1 MGTQTHLGDLTHR
14 LIKAEGSLSYACR
27 SLYACSMLTVLRLQ
41 SASLQRLSFPWA
53 VPTWAKVWARCVSTC
68 TLYYLTTGI
77 STLSFPETSVKLIFS
92 TPTIAKV
99 LSERLANEANEGRKS
114 RPMTSPRFGYTEFTT
129 IFKSQENAASSG
141 LRIWGPKG
149 NGSSQLFKY
158 GPYLLTQLAR

>member
-41 SASLQRLSFPWA
+41 SASLQRLFFPWA

-92 TPTIAKV
+92 TPTTAKV

-114 RPMTSPRFGYTEFTT
+114 RPIRNSLPSLNPRRMLLLLVLGFGDQKEMGAL
-129 IFKSQENAASSG
+129 NSSNMDH
-141 LRIWGPKG
+141 I
-149 NGSSQLFKY
+149 Y
-158 GPYLLTQLAR
+158 